1 MRYHRAKCHRGF
13 TLIELSVVIL
23 IITMMMLMAVPAV
36 SRIVAQARRDLSFA
50 ILHQLEVAC
59 EEFKGD
65 LEEYPRSSDSDYP
78 NSEWKGSQL
87 LRLQLTGYGPDLDD
101 DGLPQE
107 LQIPGEPLSF
117 ASLATDDGHHGFGFR
132 LARKGRVYGPY
143 LATAAMD
150 IDSRDDHSFFVDAF
164 GHEIYYYRYDL
175 DKKDYDDGDNDPID
189 ALGNVVSVSEY
200 ATKPKTDKYYRID
213 DFVIFSAGP
222 DGYIEA
228 YDPDNPA
235 ASDDVTNVFPEF

>member
-1 MRYHRAKCHRGF
+1 MRYHRAICNRGF

-36 SRIVAQARRDLSFA
+36 SKIVAQARRDLSLA
-50 ILHQLEVAC
+50 IVRQLESAC
-59 EEFKGD
+59 EDFNLD

-78 NSEWKGSQL
+78 KWSGSQL
-87 LRLQLTGYGPDLDD
+87 LRLQLTGYGPDLGD
-101 DGLPQE
+101 DGLPEKPQ
-107 LQIPGEPLSF
+107 SF
-117 ASLATDDGHHGFGFR
+117 GSLATDDGYHGFGFR
-132 LARKGRVYGPY
+132 LTLKGRVYGPY
-143 LATAAMD
+143 PATASMD
-150 IDSRDDHSFFVDAF
+150 IDSRDGHSFFVDAF

-175 DKKDYDDGDNDPID
+175 VKKDYDDEDNDPID
-189 ALGNVVSVSEY
+189 SLGNIVAVSEY
-200 ATKPKTDKYYRID
+200 ATNPETDKYYRIN

-228 YDPDNPA
+228 YDPDDPT

>member
-1 MRYHRAKCHRGF
+1 MRYHRAKRHRGF

-50 ILHQLEVAC
+50 IVHQIENACEDFKLEVQVD
-59 EEFKGD
+59 G
-65 LEEYPRSSDSDYP
+65 LYQYPRSNDPDYS
-78 NSEWKGSQL
+78 NWSGSQL
-87 LRLQLTGYGPDLDD
+87 LRLQLTGYAPDLGD
-101 DGLPQE
+101 DGLPAKTQ
-107 LQIPGEPLSF
+107 SF
-117 ASLATDDGHHGFGFR
+117 ESLATDDGHHGFGFR
-132 LARKGRVYGPY
+132 LTRKGRVYGPY
-143 LATAAMD
+143 PGTAAMD
-150 IDSRDDHSFFVDAF
+150 IDSRDGHSFFVDAF

-189 ALGNVVSVSEY
+189 ADGNVVSVSEY
-200 ATKPKTDKYYRID
+200 ATNPKTDKYYRID

-228 YDPDNPA
+228 YDPDDPT